1 MSCLFYGDIGHEPRL
16 EPRDELP
23 PDCCPHCGSP
33 EFGLDWNTGMYEC
46 CRCGALFDGDGEE

>member
-16 EPRDELP
+16 EPRDEP
-23 PDCCPHCGSP
+23 TPDYCPNCGSP

-46 CRCGALFDGDGEE
+46 CRCGALFDGEE